1 MLSDEVVSVKKCGF
15 CCSALTKTAKS
26 ALLALQPCSELTVS
40 THAKTYGQDL
50 RSRAPLDTYGQD
62 RPQHSMPRP
71 PPSAVEASG
80 FSNAKKNLIEI
91 STLKKR

>member
-50 RSRAPLDTYGQD
+50 RSRAPSL
-62 RPQHSMPRP
+62 
-71 PPSAVEASG
+71 
-80 FSNAKKNLIEI
+80 
-91 STLKKR
+91 